1 MKDSPGFWI
10 NRILG
15 PYMNEAAQLLVGGTA
30 IEEIDRLMVEFGF
43 PVGPIA
49 LLDEVG
55 LDVAKWEACYD
66 GRKYQKR
73 IAANLADG
81 LRRGVNSTPTFVIGS
96 KMYPG
101 MRTYDEMKKLVDSVA
116 RSAPSPVASSSPTT
130 PATRK

>member
-1 MKDSPGFWI
+1 MREQAAVQIAGHAGRSTTTTLRLPAAVRGISATYSIANGAPG
-10 NRILG
+10 R
-15 PYMNEAAQLLVGGTA
+15 Y
-30 IEEIDRLMVEFGF
+30 
-43 PVGPIA
+43 
-49 LLDEVG
+49 
-55 LDVAKWEACYD
+55 CYD